1 MKKKY
6 LNYIIRKILELE
18 KKYLYLK
25 EWFNKKRRKRKIV
38 IKIYILLMIL
48 KDIEIK
54 DFSM

>member
-6 LNYIIRKILELE
+6 LNYIIIKILELE
-18 KKYLYLK
+18 KIYLYLK
-25 EWFNKKRRKRKIV
+25 EWLNKKRRKRKIV

-54 DFSM
+54 DFRM